1 MTKRWIWVLGV
12 LAATGCAAQEAP
24 QPEAPPPAPAP
35 LPPPEPVAAAP
46 EPPPPAPPEPKLK
59 LSVFTSS
66 PEGFLVTSTLVSGAT
81 DAVLIDAQ
89 FTLGDAKKLAEMVK
103 ASGKKLTTVYVT
115 HSHPDHYFG
124 FGPLKEAFPDAK
136 LVALPATIAEI
147 QKTWAAK
154 VKQWKPIYK
163 DAITAKPVVPEPL
176 TATSL
181 ELDGEKLEIVAGVQ
195 GDEAQ
200 SSYVWIPS
208 LGAVIASDTVYDD
221 VFPWTAE
228 TTPEQRKAWA
238 ATLDGIQARAPKL
251 VVPGHQKPEGT
262 QNPGNVQFT
271 KDYLAAF
278 DETVAGSKNAGEVQT
293 KLKAKYP
300 TAGLDII
307 LKIGSEAAFKKGAP
321 KPATKAPTEPT
332 AAKAPAA
339 PKTPA
344 APKAEPT
351 AAKAPAPA
359 AKAPAAAAPAP
370 AK

>member
-1 MTKRWIWVLGV
+1 MMMRWIWVLGV

-35 LPPPEPVAAAP
+35 LPTLEPVAAAP

-89 FTLGDAKKLAEMVK
+89 FTLGDAKKLAETVK

-124 FGPLKEAFPDAK
+124 FGPLKEAFPEAK
-136 LVALPATIAEI
+136 LVALPATIAGDSEDLGR
-147 QKTWAAK
+147 QGQAVEAHLQGRDHRQAGRAGAAGG
-154 VKQWKPIYK
+154 Y
-163 DAITAKPVVPEPL
+163 EPR
-176 TATSL
+176 ARRR
-181 ELDGEKLEIVAGVQ
+181 EARDRRGRA

-228 TTPEQRKAWA
+228 TTPSS
-238 ATLDGIQARAPKL
+238 AR
-251 VVPGHQKPEGT
+251 PGPRRWT
-262 QNPGNVQFT
+262 
-271 KDYLAAF
+271 A
-278 DETVAGSKNAGEVQT
+278 SKRARR
-293 KLKAKYP
+293 
-300 TAGLDII
+300 
-307 LKIGSEAAFKKGAP
+307 SS
-321 KPATKAPTEPT
+321 
-332 AAKAPAA
+332 
-339 PKTPA
+339 
-344 APKAEPT
+344 
-351 AAKAPAPA
+351 
-359 AKAPAAAAPAP
+359 
-370 AK
+370 